1 VGLLINIDTG
11 GTLTDFC
18 IIDGER
24 IHRTKSVTTPHD
36 LSKCL
41 FDGLTKASRAL
52 YGDDDL
58 RRLLLAT
65 EHIRYSTTQGTNAL
79 VERKGP
85 RLGLLC
91 LTGLDAASLA
101 TDSKAG
107 ELFEQLVGSRWVGL
121 DASGEDP
128 VLERAAIMA
137 VNQLAAAGAT
147 RLVVSG
153 AGPGRADAE
162 RRVKHLLL
170 RKYPPHLL
178 GALPILYSH
187 ELVADDDD
195 VRRTWTSL
203 FNAFLHPA
211 MERFLYGT
219 EHRLREHKIR
229 KPLLIF
235 RNDGGASRV
244 ARTSAVKTYSSGP
257 RGGAEGLR
265 ALATHYGFDHVVGM
279 DVGGTTTDI
288 SLVESGV
295 VRVDRH
301 GAIENVASS
310 LPLCN
315 VVSVGVGGSS
325 IIRVVDGAIRVGP
338 ESVGSAPGPACFGFG
353 GSQATITDA
362 LVASGLLDP
371 ATYFGGQLALNVHC
385 ARQAITRNIAEP
397 LGLGVEEAISRME
410 SAWVEK
416 VVASLRATV
425 NLREDSVLTAFGG
438 AGPLLAT
445 RIATAAGL
453 QRVLIPGLAA
463 VFSAF
468 GVGFSDISHEFERGV
483 DPRDAAAVDAAR
495 RLLRESAVR
504 AMYAEGI
511 DFEDCQTEEKWV
523 NQTESHAT
531 LVLRAS
537 RSVPQARITGTFGER
552 RAQAIVDTS
561 ASTSRREILCDLE
574 RQTLPL
580 LRLEEHSGGFVAAGP
595 IVLEESFFTARI
607 DAGWQI
613 ECNPTG
619 DILLSRQPGATGK

>member
-41 FDGLTKASRAL
+41 FDGLTKASREL

-91 LTGLDAASLA
+91 LTGLDAEHL
-101 TDSKAG
+101 TNDSNAK
-107 ELFEQLVGSRWVGL
+107 ELFEQLVGSRWVTL
-121 DASGEDP
+121 DAFGEDSAI
-128 VLERAAIMA
+128 ERAAIMA

-162 RRVKHLLL
+162 RRVKHILL

-178 GALPILYSH
+178 GALPLLYSH

-195 VRRTWTSL
+195 GRRTWTAL
-203 FNAFLHPA
+203 FNAYLHPG

-265 ALATHYGFDHVVGM
+265 ALAVHYNFDHLVGM

-288 SLVESGV
+288 SLVERGV
-295 VRVDRH
+295 VRIDRH
-301 GAIENVASS
+301 GAIENVTSS

-325 IIRVVDGAIRVGP
+325 IIRVAGGALRVGP

-362 LVASGLLDP
+362 LVAGGLLDP
-371 ATYFGGQLALNVHC
+371 ATYFGGQLTLDPDA
-385 ARQAITRNIAEP
+385 ARQVMTATVATPLGVGLEEAITR
-397 LGLGVEEAISRME
+397 ME
-410 SAWVEK
+410 KAWVEK
-416 VVASLRATV
+416 VVTSIRSAVKLQT
-425 NLREDSVLTAFGG
+425 DSVLVAFGG

-445 RIATAAGL
+445 RVASAAGV

-468 GVGFSDISHEFERGV
+468 GVGFCDISHEFEQIL
-483 DPRDAAAVDAAR
+483 DPRDIAAIDAAR
-495 RLLRESAVR
+495 AFLRASAAR

-511 DFEDCQTEEKWV
+511 DLEDCQTDEKLL
-523 NQTESHAT
+523 NSGESRAT

-537 RSVPQARITGTFGER
+537 KSVPRARLTGAFGER
-552 RAQAIVDTS
+552 RPGANFSS
-561 ASTSRREILCDLE
+561 AGRKLLCDGQ
-574 RQTLPL
+574 RSNFPL
-580 LRLEEHSGGFVAAGP
+580 LRLEEQSGGFVGEGP
-595 IVLEESFFTARI
+595 VVLEESFFTARI
-607 DAGWQI
+607 DAGWRI
-613 ECNPTG
+613 ECNPAG
-619 DILLSRQPGATGK
+619 DILLSRQPGGTRQ

>member
-91 LTGLDAASLA
+91 LTGLDAEHL
-101 TDSKAG
+101 TNDSHAK
-107 ELFEQLVGSRWVGL
+107 ELFEQLVGSRWVAL
-121 DASGEDP
+121 NSSGEDSA
-128 VLERAAIMA
+128 VERAAIMA
-137 VNQLAAAGAT
+137 VNRLAAAGAT

-162 RRVKHLLL
+162 RRVKRILL

-187 ELVADDDD
+187 ELVADDNDA
-195 VRRTWTSL
+195 RRTWTAL

-219 EHRLREHKIR
+219 EHRLRDHKIR

-265 ALATHYGFDHVVGM
+265 ALAVHYGFDHLVGM

-288 SLVESGV
+288 SLIEGGV
-295 VRVDRH
+295 VRIDRH
-301 GAIENVASS
+301 GAIENVTSS

-325 IIRVVDGAIRVGP
+325 IIRVVDGALLVGP

-371 ATYFGGQLALNVHC
+371 ATYFGGQLALDIEA
-385 ARQAITRNIAEP
+385 ARQVITTTVATP
-397 LGLGVEEAISRME
+397 LGIGLEEALNRME
-410 SAWVEK
+410 NAWVEK
-416 VVASLRATV
+416 IVTSIRATV
-425 NLREDSVLTAFGG
+425 KLQTDSVLVAFGG

-445 RIATAAGL
+445 RVATAAGV
-453 QRVLIPGLAA
+453 QRALIPGLAA

-468 GVGFSDISHEFERGV
+468 GVGFSDISHEFEQTL
-483 DPRDAAAVDAAR
+483 DPRDSSAIDAAR
-495 RLLRESAVR
+495 DFLRATAAR

-511 DFEDCQTEEKWV
+511 DLGDCRTDEKLL
-523 NQTESHAT
+523 NATESRAT

-537 RSVPQARITGTFGER
+537 KSVPRARLTGAFGER
-552 RAQAIVDTS
+552 RPDINLSNAG
-561 ASTSRREILCDLE
+561 RRILCDGQWLDF
-574 RQTLPL
+574 PL
-580 LRLEEHSGGFVAAGP
+580 LRLEEHSGGFVGEGP
-595 IVLEESFFTARI
+595 VVLEESYFTARI
-607 DAGWQI
+607 DAGWRI
-613 ECNPTG
+613 ECNLTG
-619 DILLSRQPGATGK
+619 DLLLSRQPGGARK

>member
-18 IIDGER
+18 IIDAER

-65 EHIRYSTTQGTNAL
+65 DHIRYSTTQGTNAL

-91 LTGLDAASLA
+91 LTGLDAGRL
-101 TDSKAG
+101 TEDSNAK
-107 ELFEQLVGSRWVGL
+107 ELFEQLVGTRWVAL
-121 DASGEDP
+121 DASGEGSAI
-128 VLERAAIMA
+128 ERAAIMA

-153 AGPGRADAE
+153 AGPDRTDAE

-195 VRRTWTSL
+195 ARRTWTTL

-211 MERFLYGT
+211 IERFLYGT
-219 EHRLREHKIR
+219 EHRLRDHKIR

-265 ALATHYGFDHVVGM
+265 ALAVHYGFDHLVGM
-279 DVGGTTTDI
+279 DIGGTTTDI
-288 SLVESGV
+288 SLVENGV
-295 VRVDRH
+295 VRIDRH
-301 GAIENVASS
+301 GAIENVPSS

-325 IIRVVDGAIRVGP
+325 IIRVAEGVLQVGP

-362 LVASGLLDP
+362 LLASGLLDS
-371 ATYFGGQLALNVHC
+371 ATYFGGQLALNIRA
-385 ARQAITRNIAEP
+385 ARQVIEKNIAHP
-397 LGLGVEEAISRME
+397 LRTDIEEAIARME

-416 VVASLRATV
+416 VVASVRSTV
-425 NLREDSVLTAFGG
+425 KLQADSVLVAFGG

-445 RIATAAGL
+445 RIAAAASVE
-453 QRVLIPGLAA
+453 RVLIPGLAA

-468 GVGFSDISHEFERGV
+468 GVGFSDISHEFEQMV
-483 DPRDAAAVDAAR
+483 DPRDASAIDAAR
-495 RLLRESAVR
+495 GLLRASAAK

-511 DFEDCQTEEKWV
+511 DLTDCHTEEKLL
-523 NQTESHAT
+523 NQTKSQAT

-537 RSVPQARITGTFGER
+537 KSVPRARLTGVFGER
-552 RAQAIVDTS
+552 RAQANLGTS
-561 ASTSRREILCDLE
+561 GRKILCDHEWLN
-574 RQTLPL
+574 LPL
-580 LRLEEHSGGFVAAGP
+580 LRLEDQIGGFVARGP
-595 IVLEESFFTARI
+595 VVLEESFFTARI
-607 DAGWQI
+607 DAGWRI
-613 ECNPTG
+613 ECNPAG
-619 DILLSRQPGATGK
+619 DILLSRQPGVTEK